1 MALDQNGFYAGLR
14 DGIATQMIQQ
24 YGFACSIWVKSNEV
38 FDEVAGTVTTP
49 ALYGVNPA
57 FAIYGGGKSG
67 KYPGVSVSNDA
78 NKTLGRLRKKD
89 VYVEASVLGIVPA
102 PEDLFQDETGT
113 LLEILS
119 VEIYNPGGV
128 TILMILTLKM

>member
-1 MALDQNGFYAGLR
+1 MSVDPTGFYAGLR
-14 DGIATQMIQQ
+14 DGVATQMLQQ
-24 YGFACSIWVKSNEV
+24 YGFPCAVWVKSGEV
-38 FDEVAGTVTTP
+38 FDEISGTVTTP
-49 ALYGVNPA
+49 ALYGVNPT

-67 KYPGVSVSNDA
+67 KYPGVSINNDG
-78 NKTLGRLRKKD
+78 KTLGRLRKKD
-89 VYVEASVLGIVPA
+89 VYVEASLLGIIPS
-102 PEDLFQDETGT
+102 PEDLFEDETGT